1 MSSDAFLILLGG
13 LLVLAFLAEGFFRRF
28 RIPPVLMLIA
38 CGVALGPLSHLLPGE
53 RFMDVAP
60 HFGALAFLLIL
71 FEGGLDL
78 DVRLIFT
85 SARAGTLLALVGF
98 AVAAAIGAALASA
111 AGAAP
116 ARALV
121 VGLVLAPIS
130 GAIILPIVGQLGLRE
145 EVRTM
150 LVLEAALADVLA
162 VLAMQVASTLLTRG
176 GVAALFA
183 LGSLLAAAF
192 SVLVA
197 VAAGLF
203 WPRVVRR
210 VGDRRF
216 VEVLTFGLAMLLW
229 GLAELP
235 GASGALAVLAFGVT
249 LANERAL
256 LEAIGLA
263 SEPVAELTHDTVS
276 RLHGFIG
283 QLTFLVRAF
292 FFVFLGVLVSPGGLT
307 WRWYAVGLGL
317 VGTLV
322 VARRLVLDFVATRA
336 GLELDDQ
343 ERNSVVLLQP
353 RGLVSAILA
362 IEVAELGLESG
373 NGLLGLASLVIVL
386 TNVLLAVAARR
397 GGLANESPSDR
408 RGRRPGP
415 P

>member
-1 MSSDAFLILLGG
+1 
-13 LLVLAFLAEGFFRRF
+13 
-28 RIPPVLMLIA
+28 
-38 CGVALGPLSHLLPGE
+38 
-53 RFMDVAP
+53 
-60 HFGALAFLLIL
+60 
-71 FEGGLDL
+71 
-78 DVRLIFT
+78 
-85 SARAGTLLALVGF
+85 
-98 AVAAAIGAALASA
+98 
-111 AGAAP
+111 
-116 ARALV
+116 
-121 VGLVLAPIS
+121 
-130 GAIILPIVGQLGLRE
+130 
-145 EVRTM
+145 
-150 LVLEAALADVLA
+150 
-162 VLAMQVASTLLTRG
+162 
-176 GVAALFA
+176 
-183 LGSLLAAAF
+183 
-192 SVLVA
+192 
-197 VAAGLF
+197 
-203 WPRVVRR
+203 
-210 VGDRRF
+210 

>member
-1 MSSDAFLILLGG
+1 MSSDVFLILLGG
-13 LLVLAFLAEGFFRRF
+13 LLVLAFLAEGLFRRF
-28 RIPPVLMLIA
+28 RIPPVLVLIA
-38 CGVALGPLSHLLPGE
+38 CGVILGPLLRLLPGE
-53 RFMDVAP
+53 RFIEVAP

-78 DVRLIFT
+78 DLRQIFS
-85 SARAGTLLALVGF
+85 SARTGTLLALVGF
-98 AVAAAIGAALASA
+98 AVAAALGAAVASA
-111 AGAAP
+111 AGAP
-116 ARALV
+116 PSRALV
-121 VGLVLAPIS
+121 LGLVLAPIS
-130 GAIILPIVGQLGLRE
+130 GAIVLPIVGQLGLRE
-145 EVRTM
+145 ELRTM

-162 VLAMQVASTLLTRG
+162 VLSMQLASTLLTRG

-210 VGDRRF
+210 IGDRRF

-256 LEAIGLA
+256 LEAVGLP
-263 SEPVAELTHDTVS
+263 SEPVAELTDDTVG

-307 WRWYAVGLGL
+307 WRWSAAGLALVGLL
-317 VGTLV
+317 VI
-322 VARRLVLDFVATRA
+322 ARRLVLDFVAART
-336 GLELDDQ
+336 GLEVDDE
-343 ERNSVVLLQP
+343 ERNTVILLQP

-362 IEVAELGLESG
+362 IEVAELGLERG
-373 NGLLGLASLVIVL
+373 DQLLGLVSLVIVV
-386 TNVLLAVAARR
+386 TNLLLAVAARR
-397 GGLANESPSDR
+397 GALPSRSPGDR
-408 RGRRPGP
+408 P
-415 P
+415 